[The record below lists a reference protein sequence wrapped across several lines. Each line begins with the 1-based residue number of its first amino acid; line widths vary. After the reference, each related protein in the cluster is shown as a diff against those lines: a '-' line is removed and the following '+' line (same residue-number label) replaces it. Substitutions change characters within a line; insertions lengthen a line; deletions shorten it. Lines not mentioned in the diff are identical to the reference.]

1 MALGSARF
9 LPALLLATSEAM
21 QKREGFE
28 GCGLGVGEERQV
40 VQGVV
45 HVCPWTEKMDHFV
58 TKTSSDPPFALFF
71 LSMDDEGRLRKQL
84 LLLLAA
90 W

>member
-1 MALGSARF
+1 MDR
-9 LPALLLATSEAM
+9 
-21 QKREGFE
+21 
-28 GCGLGVGEERQV
+28 
-40 VQGVV
+40 
-45 HVCPWTEKMDHFV
+45 KMDHFV